1 MFHFARLF
9 VLSLAIVCAVTEA
22 LPLSAQPKLVS
33 LRKPDGLI
41 LSTDNLYFTSHDD
54 AGAAVWRMAQS
65 SIPDQEGVLYW
76 EAGAKFGDIVF
87 AQVDGSF
94 FGYFFAQNAA
104 GVTTIKRVR
113 LEGGNATVLVTVT
126 GVDVANSHRNL
137 ITDGVNLYWQDV
149 SSVRKMPIGG
159 GTVSV
164 LDRTTNTP
172 TAGLAQRSGVII
184 YADGANIRSVPKR
197 RVSTTTPLARTIA
210 TASSRV
216 TALYAEFSAVY
227 WGEQGGAVRWNDGS
241 TTTTLSSDPGS
252 VITSISRNA
261 ASGGGIA
268 WTLCRSQ
275 SCQLSYGFGASHYFP
290 QIGADAFG
298 VTVTSGNAFWGDAAG
313 VHRMR

>member
-94 FGYFFAQNAA
+94 FGYFFATNA

-113 LEGGNATVLVTVT
+113 LEGGKATV
-126 GVDVANSHRNL
+126 
-137 ITDGVNLYWQDV
+137 
-149 SSVRKMPIGG
+149 
-159 GTVSV
+159 
-164 LDRTTNTP
+164 
-172 TAGLAQRSGVII
+172 
-184 YADGANIRSVPKR
+184 
-197 RVSTTTPLARTIA
+197 
-210 TASSRV
+210 
-216 TALYAEFSAVY
+216 
-227 WGEQGGAVRWNDGS
+227 
-241 TTTTLSSDPGS
+241 
-252 VITSISRNA
+252 
-261 ASGGGIA
+261 
-268 WTLCRSQ
+268 
-275 SCQLSYGFGASHYFP
+275 
-290 QIGADAFG
+290 
-298 VTVTSGNAFWGDAAG
+298 
-313 VHRMR
+313 